1 MKELKMK
8 HKHAEVIRAFLDGKQ
23 CEGWNFQTKEWYEI
37 TRLGSFD
44 YCDDARIKA
53 EPETKEYYDED
64 TFDVQYL
71 YAYNDTKNGV
81 MRFISKKI
89 INLIDWEYM
98 GKVRLEK

>member
-1 MKELKMK
+1 MK

-71 YAYNDTKNGV
+71 HVYNHITQGKTCMLPTLMKETYGV
-81 MRFISKKI
+81 W
-89 INLIDWEYM
+89 NYM